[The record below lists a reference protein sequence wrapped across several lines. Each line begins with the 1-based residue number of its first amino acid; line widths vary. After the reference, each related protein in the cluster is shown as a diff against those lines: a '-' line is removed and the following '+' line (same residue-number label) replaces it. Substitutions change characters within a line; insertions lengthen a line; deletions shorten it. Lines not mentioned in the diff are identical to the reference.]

1 MKSARPLVKCIFC
14 LEVKQSSKE
23 HIFPEA
29 IGGKLSVFSVCTDC
43 NNWLGGKI
51 DRHLTSLPSVQLAR
65 AQLNIA
71 GKRGG
76 IPHGFEILT
85 GRSFILDENGER
97 QAAWVTYDKE
107 KNTTL
112 FKLEPTITE
121 HKNDE
126 GQTVVKFSGD
136 PSDLP
141 KLIQKLQATR
151 RREGLRPLTD
161 DEIEKISK
169 EAVACE
175 VMSPLVERTIEID
188 VFGVCLAFAKIA
200 YELAFHWFG
209 KEFSEDPYAKI
220 FREAIRAEEADDLEQ
235 YIHLL
240 DRKDVVKIPEMWR
253 RDQRWHIAFATYM
266 EGHTIIFVTVFDSI
280 GAAIKISQ
288 RNWLAPFRAMKKSF
302 VAQNS
307 QTGEVYEANLA
318 EEFSKMKR
326 IDTASKAR

>member
-1 MKSARPLVKCIFC
+1 MKSARPPIKCIFC
-14 LEVKQSSKE
+14 LEVKQPSKE

-29 IGGKLSVFSVCTDC
+29 IGGKLSVFIVCTDC

-51 DRHLTSLPSVQLAR
+51 DSHLTSLPSVQLRR
-65 AQLNIA
+65 AQLGIA

-85 GRSFILDENGER
+85 GRSFILAENGGR
-97 QAAWVTYDKE
+97 QAAWVTYDRE
-107 KNTTL
+107 KNATS

-121 HKNDE
+121 RKNDE
-126 GQTVVKFSGD
+126 GQTVVQFSGD

-141 KLIQKLQATR
+141 KLMQKLQATR

-161 DEIEKISK
+161 EELEKISR
-169 EAVACE
+169 EAVASE
-175 VMSPLVERTIEID
+175 FTSPLVERTIKID

-209 KEFSEDPYAKI
+209 GKFSEDPYAEI
-220 FREAIRAEEADDLEQ
+220 FREAVRMGEADNLVAH
-235 YIHLL
+235 IHLL
-240 DRKDVVKIPEMWR
+240 DQKDVVRIHEMWR
-253 RDQRWHIAFATYM
+253 RDQQWHIAFATYM
-266 EGHTIIFVTVFDSI
+266 EGHTIVFITIFDSV

-288 RNWLAPFRAMKKSF
+288 RNWLAPSRAMKKSF

-326 IDTASKAR
+326 INAASKSR